1 MSDNKILASVARVVD
16 VIIDE
21 AHPFFRSY
29 GDIGAIRYRLLDS
42 SGKESDLKSLDL
54 AYPMDRNI
62 FSFPLAGEVV
72 QLFIGPKAQDVVDI
86 ADTPKVYYGSSIAV
100 WNHPHYNA
108 HPDPGLREG
117 NPNPGPGVVERGDIY
132 PMLPFM
138 GDVLIEGRHGQSIRM
153 TGVRA
158 NQQPLVNDQ
167 NNGKPLTIIRNGQK
181 ESSQSELD
189 ADGYTPQVEDINN
202 DRTSIYLTSDHV
214 IPLVPSSEEKGSFLN
229 FGPLNTEIYRGA
241 QAIVQSD
248 RIVLNARE
256 ESILLS
262 AKEHISLS
270 STNTHID
277 GEERIVF
284 NAPKIFLGTQAYK
297 IRNAPRRDGPSEDVQ
312 QPAVLGGVAEAILLD
327 MLEALRELIEQLS
340 TPEIP
345 DVWIPGV
352 VKTAE
357 SVKELV
363 EGIETRVL
371 TELKS
376 KKVFIE

>member
-86 ADTPKVYYGSSIAV
+86 ADTPKVYYGSSIAI

-108 HPDPGLREG
+108 HPDPGLRIG
-117 NPNPGPGVVERGDIY
+117 NPDPGPGVVERGDIY

>member
-16 VIIDE
+16 VVIDE

-72 QLFIGPKAQDVVDI
+72 QLFIGPKSQDVVDK
-86 ADTPKVYYGSSIAV
+86 ADTPKVYYGSSIAI

-132 PMLPFM
+132 PLLPFM
-138 GDVLIEGRHGQSIRM
+138 GDVLIEGRQGQSIRM

-158 NQQPLVNDQ
+158 NQQKLVNDQ
-167 NNGKPLTIIRNGQK
+167 NNGKALTIIRNGQK
-181 ESSQSELD
+181 ETTESEFE
-189 ADGYTPQVEDINN
+189 ADGYTPQVENINN
-202 DRTSIYLTSDHV
+202 DRTSIYLTSDHT
-214 IPLVPSSEEKGSFLN
+214 IPLIPSSEEKGSFLN
-229 FGPLNTEIYRGA
+229 FGPINTDMYRGA

-256 ESILLS
+256 DSILLS

-270 STNTHID
+270 SNTTHID

-297 IRNAPRRDGPSEDVQ
+297 LRNAPRKNGPAEDIQ

-327 MLEALRELIEQLS
+327 ILKALTELITQMS
-340 TPEIP
+340 TPNDP
-345 DVWIPGV
+345 DLWVPGIV
-352 VKTAE
+352 GTAE
-357 SVKELV
+357 SVKALV
-363 EGIETRVL
+363 EGVETRIL

>member
-86 ADTPKVYYGSSIAV
+86 ADTPKVYYGSSMAI

-181 ESSQSELD
+181 ESSQSELE
-189 ADGYTPQVEDINN
+189 ADGYTPQVENINN

>member
-86 ADTPKVYYGSSIAV
+86 ADTPKVYYGSSIAI

-108 HPDPGLREG
+108 HPDPGLRIG
-117 NPNPGPGVVERGDIY
+117 NPDPGPGVVERGDIY

-189 ADGYTPQVEDINN
+189 ADGYTPQVENINN

-327 MLEALRELIEQLS
+327 ILEALRELIEQLS

>member
-1 MSDNKILASVARVVD
+1 
-16 VIIDE
+16 
-21 AHPFFRSY
+21 
-29 GDIGAIRYRLLDS
+29 
-42 SGKESDLKSLDL
+42 
-54 AYPMDRNI
+54 
-62 FSFPLAGEVV
+62 
-72 QLFIGPKAQDVVDI
+72 
-86 ADTPKVYYGSSIAV
+86 
-100 WNHPHYNA
+100 
-108 HPDPGLREG
+108 
-117 NPNPGPGVVERGDIY
+117 
-132 PMLPFM
+132 
-138 GDVLIEGRHGQSIRM
+138 M

-277 GEERIVF
+277 GEE
-284 NAPKIFLGTQAYK
+284 L
-297 IRNAPRRDGPSEDVQ
+297 S
-312 QPAVLGGVAEAILLD
+312 
-327 MLEALRELIEQLS
+327 LIH
-340 TPEIP
+340 I
-345 DVWIPGV
+345 
-352 VKTAE
+352 
-357 SVKELV
+357 
-363 EGIETRVL
+363 
-371 TELKS
+371 
-376 KKVFIE
+376 

>member
-86 ADTPKVYYGSSIAV
+86 ADTPKVYYGSSIAI

-108 HPDPGLREG
+108 HPDSGLRVG
-117 NPNPGPGVVERGDIY
+117 NPDPGPGVVERGDIY

-214 IPLVPSSEEKGSFLN
+214 IPLVPSSEERGSFLN

-248 RIVLNARE
+248 RVVLNARE
-256 ESILLS
+256 ESLLLN
-262 AKEHISLS
+262 AREHISLR

-277 GEERIVF
+277 GEDRIVF

-340 TPEIP
+340 TPEVP

>member
-86 ADTPKVYYGSSIAV
+86 ADTPKVYYGSSIAI

-108 HPDPGLREG
+108 HPDPGLRTG
-117 NPNPGPGVVERGDIY
+117 NPDPGPGVVERGDIY

-189 ADGYTPQVEDINN
+189 ADGYTPQVENINN

-327 MLEALRELIEQLS
+327 ILEALRELIEQLS

>member
-340 TPEIP
+340 TPEVP
-345 DVWIPGV
+345 DIWIPGV